1 MEIIITFAFMQKMI
15 TIYGFLLVSYVAY
28 SQHDETYLQLDSLLV
43 KLHDV
48 IYLQKDIEIE
58 EIKGVYRLT
67 AWHFLPN
74 LNYDF
79 INNNYYVTVSSG
91 PIISNMINKRQE
103 TRRLSA
109 LDRRYDNQIKSSEIR
124 LKQLYLSLHQRITN
138 LQLSHE
144 IVLNDVEIFKI
155 KLQQHVNHEID
166 TETFLRERSTI
177 LNKIRSHNSDITE
190 IQRSLYE
197 IELLT
202 ETELQ
207 IDLSRFIVPPPPTTP
222 TP

>member
-1 MEIIITFAFMQKMI
+1 MFKAI
-15 TIYGFLLVSYVAY
+15 TIYVLLNVSYVAY
-28 SQHDETYLQLDSLLV
+28 TQQYETYLQLDSLLS

-48 IYLQKDIEIE
+48 IAVQKDIETE

-79 INNNYYVTVSSG
+79 INNNYYVTISSG

-124 LKQLYLSLHQRITN
+124 LKQLYLTLHQRITN
-138 LQLSHE
+138 LILSHE
-144 IVLNDVEIFKI
+144 VVLNDIEIFKI
-155 KLQQHVNHEID
+155 KLEQHVNNEID

-177 LNKIRSHNSDITE
+177 LNKIRNHNSDVTD
-190 IQRSLYE
+190 IQRSLFE

-202 ETELQ
+202 ETEVS
-207 IDLSRFIVPPPPTTP
+207 IDLSRFIVPPPPNTP

>member
-1 MEIIITFAFMQKMI
+1 MKNVI
-15 TIYGFLLVSYVAY
+15 TIYGLLLVSYVAY
-28 SQHDETYLQLDSLLV
+28 SQQYETNLQLDSLLE

-48 IYLQKDIEIE
+48 ITMQKDIETE

-67 AWHFLPN
+67 AWHFIPN

-79 INNNYYVTVSSG
+79 INNNYYLTISSG

-124 LKQLYLSLHQRITN
+124 LKQLFLTLHQRITN
-138 LQLSHE
+138 LMLSHQV
-144 IVLNDVEIFKI
+144 VLNDIEIFKI
-155 KLQQHVNHEID
+155 KLEQHVNNEID
-166 TETFLRERSTI
+166 TETFLRERSAI
-177 LNKIRSHNSDITE
+177 LNKIRSHNSDVAD
-190 IQRSLYE
+190 IQRSLFE

-202 ETELQ
+202 ETEIS
-207 IDLSRFIVPPPPTTP
+207 IDLSRFIVPPPPTKTP
-222 TP
+222 